1 MHTSAQ
7 NGQWPAPCWKPT
19 LLAMNAHGEGRTTV
33 VLLIA
38 GFLAVVL
45 AMVAL
50 GTQYFPGSAGRG
62 DGSERPAARAP
73 RGLNPSLRDLQL
85 VDQKRQVVSATAATV
100 LEAPGGIGT
109 LEVPVGAVESNTEVQ
124 ISRYIVDHPNDLTG
138 FAVDLIPDGLQLR
151 HPATLTMLVPPGCDS
166 GQLEIAVYDIARRTW
181 VGEPSQCTTSDGRA
195 LVAQISHFS
204 LRRIRVRP
212 GMRFPSQLPEPRA
225 SVKLETDP
233 GSFFE
238 RYFEGRWQA
247 TPRTSASYRELVA
260 MGRGG
265 RLDLIR
271 SGRLRA
277 IAAPRTGA
285 AAWSDGEVLASL
297 PGGSPLAQTG
307 WVRIDRLDAAGQPTG
322 QSVLAEVRGNGPNR
336 QAQQAGVEI
345 ELSRTALER
354 LGFQTG
360 VDFGVDPQ
368 QPERTFML
376 IPGAPGLKPLNYLP
390 VRLTSV
396 PAPVPSPV

>member
-7 NGQWPAPCWKPT
+7 IGQWPALCWKPT

-50 GTQYFPGSAGRG
+50 GTQYFPGSAGRH
-62 DGSERPAARAP
+62 DGSERPSARAP

-85 VDQKRQVVSATAATV
+85 VDQKRQVVRATAATI

-109 LEVPVGAVESNTEVQ
+109 LEIPAGAVETNTEVQ

-151 HPATLTMLVPPGCDS
+151 RPATLTMLVPPGCDS
-166 GQLEIAVYDIARRTW
+166 GQLEIAVYDNARQAW
-181 VGEPSQCTTSDGRA
+181 VGEPSQRTTSDGRA